1 MSVNTI
7 HGAAN
12 YPADG
17 PGPVVTI
24 GNFDGVHRGHQWLL
38 GLVIDR
44 ARALDVPAVVYTFDP
59 APRDVL
65 RPDNSVPRI
74 QSLEDRIH
82 ALGEAGV
89 DTVVVEHFTRELAA
103 IEARDFAVQILGD
116 QLRASELVLGW
127 DFCFGARRAGT
138 VADLPGWLHIPV
150 DQVSAHRVS
159 EHVVSSSHIRQ
170 LVRDGEVAQA
180 AALLTRPHRLRGTV
194 QGGDQ
199 RGRTL
204 GFPTAN
210 VAVDTPLQPAPGVY
224 AVLAHV
230 AGQVVPSVANFGRR
244 PTFGGGAQVLE
255 VHLLDWQGDLY
266 GQSLAVDFIDRIRSE
281 VTFDGLDALKAQI
294 AADIQSA
301 RRILAV

>member
-7 HGAAN
+7 HGAAKD
-12 YPADG
+12 PADG

-38 GLVIDR
+38 GLLVER
-44 ARALDVPAVVYTFDP
+44 ARALQVPAVVYTFDP

-74 QSLEDRIH
+74 QNLEDRVK

-89 DTVVVEHFTRELAA
+89 DTVVIEKFTHELAS
-103 IEARDFAVQILGD
+103 IEARDFAVQILGN

-127 DFCFGARRAGT
+127 DFRFGARRAGV
-138 VADLPGWLHIPV
+138 VADLPGWLDIPV

-159 EHVVSSSHIRQ
+159 ENIVSSSHIRQ
-170 LVRDGEVAQA
+170 LVRDGQVAQA

-194 QGGDQ
+194 QSGDQ

-210 VAVDTPLQPAPGVY
+210 LAIDTALRPAPGVY
-224 AVLAHV
+224 AVLTHV
-230 AGQVVPSVANFGRR
+230 GDQVVPSVANFGRR
-244 PTFGGGAQVLE
+244 PTFGGGAEVLE
-255 VHLLDWQGDLY
+255 VHLLDWEGDLY
-266 GQSLAVDFIDRIRSE
+266 GRPLAVDFIGRIRAE
-281 VTFDGLDALKAQI
+281 VTFEGLDALKKQI
-294 AADIQSA
+294 TADVQSA

>member
-7 HGAAN
+7 QGAAN

-38 GLVIDR
+38 GLVIER
-44 ARALDVPAVVYTFDP
+44 ARARNVPAVVYTFDP

-74 QSLEDRIH
+74 QSLEDRV
-82 ALGEAGV
+82 ASLGAAGV
-89 DTVVVEHFTRELAA
+89 DTVVVERFTLDVAA
-103 IEARDFAVQILGD
+103 IAPRDFATQILGE

-127 DFCFGARRAGT
+127 DFRFGAKRAGT
-138 VADLPGWLHIPV
+138 VADLPNWLDIPV
-150 DQVSAHRVS
+150 DQVSAHQIADK
-159 EHVVSSSHIRQ
+159 VVSSSHIRQ

-180 AALLTRPHRLRGTV
+180 AALLTRPHRLRGVV

-210 VAVDTPLQPAPGVY
+210 IAVDTPLKPAPGVY
-224 AVLAHV
+224 AVRTHIDGTV
-230 AGQVVPSVANFGRR
+230 IPSVANFGRR

-255 VHLLDWQGDLY
+255 VHLLDWQGDCY
-266 GQSLAVDFIDRIRSE
+266 GQRLAVDFIERIRPE
-281 VTFDGLDALKAQI
+281 RAFGGVDELKAQI
-294 AADIQSA
+294 SADIQSA
-301 RRILAV
+301 RRLLGA